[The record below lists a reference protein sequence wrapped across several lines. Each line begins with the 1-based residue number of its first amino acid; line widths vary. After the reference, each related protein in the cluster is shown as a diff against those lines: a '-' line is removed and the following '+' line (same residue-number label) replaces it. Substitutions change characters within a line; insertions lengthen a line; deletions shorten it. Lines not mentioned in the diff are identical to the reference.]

1 VKTTRNIAKRK
12 ILSKLTPFSPTV
24 LLLYRLLG
32 QVGGSQITDF
42 YVFFCS
48 VLIAAVFLSFSS
60 CYSLQPLLLFFVFI
74 ALAEQ

>member
-1 VKTTRNIAKRK
+1 
-12 ILSKLTPFSPTV
+12 

-32 QVGGSQITDF
+32 QVGGSQIPDF

-48 VLIAAVFLSFSS
+48 VLLAAVFFSFSS